1 MTPTIEERKN
11 PSEHMLEGLT
21 YGHWTEAELLEDQ
34 GEWAWR
40 LWRASVE
47 LPPGR
52 HELRVRAWDS
62 AGATQPETPAAVW
75 NPKGYAN
82 SAWGRIDV
90 TLA

>member
-1 MTPTIEERKN
+1 
-11 PSEHMLEGLT
+11 
-21 YGHWTEAELLEDQ
+21 
-34 GEWAWR
+34 
-40 LWRASVE
+40 LWRVTLE

-82 SAWGRIDV
+82 SAWGRIEV
-90 TLA
+90 TIA